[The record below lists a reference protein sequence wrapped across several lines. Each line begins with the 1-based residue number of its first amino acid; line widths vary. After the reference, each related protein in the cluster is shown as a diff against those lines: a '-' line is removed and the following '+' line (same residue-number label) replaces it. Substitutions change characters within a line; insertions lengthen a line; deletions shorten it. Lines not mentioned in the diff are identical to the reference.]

1 MSSDRPLTDAA
12 SPHPPASQLPPPQPE
27 PPVRADP
34 LGFSVEVPDPFRPPL
49 RDQPDPTASQP
60 ELLQQ
65 EDAAESRAV
74 AVGEPSAEFAGN
86 AIRTAKYSALTFLP
100 RNLFEQFRRLS
111 YLYFLAITVLNQ
123 LPQVAVFG
131 RGASALPLAFV
142 LLVTAVKDAYED
154 LRRHRSDRAENNR
167 LAAVLSA
174 PPAAAEFAPR
184 KWKHL
189 RVGDVV
195 RVESSETLPADMVL
209 LATSDA
215 TGVAHVQTVNL
226 DGETNLKTRYARQ
239 ETQLRFSRDGGV
251 GGVLHC
257 ERPNRNIY
265 GFQANLEIDGKRVSL
280 GPSNIVLRGCE
291 LKNTAWAIGVV
302 VYAGKDTKVM
312 LNNSGPPSK
321 RSRLETQLNRETVIL
336 SIMLIGMCTTAS
348 VLAGI
353 WVLNHRGEL
362 EFTQFFREKDYT
374 TGKNYNYYGIGMQI
388 FITFLMA
395 VIVYQVIIP
404 ISLYIS
410 MEMVRLGQAYFMG
423 ADLDLYDKSSSS
435 KFHCRALNIN
445 EDLGQIK
452 YVFSDKTG
460 TLTENKMV
468 FQCASVHGVDYSSA
482 KDTSGYSVVVD
493 DLLFTPKMAV
503 RTDPQLLKMLRN
515 GGSDEEAKLVLDFF
529 LALAACNT
537 IVPLVLDT
545 KDPRQKLIDY
555 QGESPDEQALAYAAA
570 SYGIVLVER
579 TSGYVM
585 IDVLGDRQR
594 FDILGLHEFDSDRKR
609 MSVIIGCPDKTVKLY
624 VKGADSS
631 MFGITNKELDNV
643 LATKAHL
650 HKYSSLGLRT
660 LVVGMRELS
669 QPEFL
674 DWQSAYEN
682 ASTSVL
688 GRGNLLRS
696 VATNIEGNIHIL
708 GATGIEDKLQDG
720 VPEAIESLRQA
731 GMKVWILTGDKQ
743 ETAISIGYSCKLLT
757 NDMTQ
762 IVINNSS
769 KESCK
774 KSLEEALA
782 TTKELRVASS
792 VGTLNPESSGVIL
805 ALIVDGN
812 SLVYILET
820 ELQEE
825 LFKVATECSVV
836 LCCRMAPLQKAGV
849 VALIKNRTDDMTLAI
864 GDGANDVSM
873 IQMADVGV
881 GISGQEGG
889 QAVMASDFSMGQFRF
904 LVPLLLV
911 HGHWNYQR
919 MGYMILYNFYKNA
932 TFVLVLFWY
941 VLYTSFTLT
950 TAINEWS
957 SLLYTVLYTSLP
969 TIVVGILDKDL
980 SKSTLLAYPKLYGT
994 GQRNEKYN
1002 VNLFVL
1008 NMLEALWQSLVV
1020 FYIPYFAYRQS
1031 TIDMSSLGDLWAL
1044 ASVIIVNMQL
1054 AMDIFRWNWIIHAF
1068 VWGTIAA
1075 TAICLFVIDSIWFL
1089 PGYGAIFHVMGTG
1102 LFWLLLLIIIVAA
1115 MVPHFVIKAFTEH
1128 FNPSDSQIARE
1139 MEKFGALNQVNRA
1152 EIPMRTVS

>member
-1 MSSDRPLTDAA
+1 MTSERPLIDAA
-12 SPHPPASQLPPPQPE
+12 SAHPPPPASQLPPSQPE
-27 PPVRADP
+27 PSVRADH
-34 LGFSVEVPDPFRPPL
+34 LGFSVEVPDPFRPSR
-49 RDQPDPTASQP
+49 RDQPDPSASER
-60 ELLQQ
+60 ELH
-65 EDAAESRAV
+65 EGGEYRAV
-74 AVGEPSAEFAGN
+74 AVGEPSPEFAGN
-86 AIRTAKYSALTFLP
+86 AVRTAKYSALTFLP

-111 YLYFLAITVLNQ
+111 YVYFLAITVLNQ

-131 RGASALPLAFV
+131 RGASVLPLAFV
-142 LLVTAVKDAYED
+142 LFVTAVKDAYED
-154 LRRHRSDRAENNR
+154 IRRHRSDRRENNR
-167 LAAVLSA
+167 LAAVLA
-174 PPAAAEFAPR
+174 PQTAGEYLPK
-184 KWKHL
+184 KWKHI

-195 RVESSETLPADMVL
+195 RVASNETLPADMVL
-209 LATSDA
+209 LATSDP
-215 TGVAHVQTVNL
+215 TGLAHVQTVNL
-226 DGETNLKTRYARQ
+226 DGETNLKTRYAKQ
-239 ETQLRFSRDGGV
+239 ETQLRFSHDGHVAGM
-251 GGVLHC
+251 LHC
-257 ERPNRNIY
+257 ERPNRNIC
-265 GFQANLEIDGKRVSL
+265 GFQANLEIDGNRVSL

-291 LKNTAWAIGVV
+291 LKNTTWAIGVV
-302 VYAGKDTKVM
+302 VYAGKETKVM

-336 SIMLIGMCTTAS
+336 SIMLIGMCITAS

-353 WVLNHRGEL
+353 WLLNHQREL

-388 FITFLMA
+388 FVTFLMA
-395 VIVYQVIIP
+395 VIVYQ
-404 ISLYIS
+404 
-410 MEMVRLGQAYFMG
+410 
-423 ADLDLYDKSSSS
+423 
-435 KFHCRALNIN
+435 CRALNIN

-460 TLTENKMV
+460 TLTENKME
-468 FQCASVHGVDYSSA
+468 FMCASIHGVDYSSGKPA
-482 KDTSGYSVVVD
+482 CGSSVVVD
-493 DLLFTPKMAV
+493 DLLWTPKMAV
-503 RTDPQLLKMLRN
+503 RTDPQLLKLLN
-515 GGSDEEAKLVLDFF
+515 NDSSNEEAKLVLEFF

-545 KDPRQKLIDY
+545 RDPKQKLIDY

-570 SYGIVLVER
+570 TYGIVLVER
-579 TSGYVM
+579 TSGYVV

-609 MSVIIGCPDKTVKLY
+609 MSVIVGCPDKTVKLY

-631 MFGITNKELDNV
+631 MFGIINKSLELDNV
-643 LATKAHL
+643 RATEAHL

-660 LVVGMRELS
+660 LVE
-669 QPEFL
+669 
-674 DWQSAYEN
+674 WQLAYEK
-682 ASTSVL
+682 ASTAVL

-696 VATNIEGNIHIL
+696 IAANVECNIHIL
-708 GATGIEDKLQDG
+708 VASGIEDKLQDG

-762 IVINNSS
+762 IVINNNS

-774 KSLEEALA
+774 KSLGEALA
-782 TTKELRVASS
+782 RTKEHRVALSIGS
-792 VGTLNPESSGVIL
+792 PYPVLASESSGTVL

-836 LCCRMAPLQKAGV
+836 LCCRVAPLQKAGI

-950 TAINEWS
+950 TAITEWS

-980 SKSTLLAYPKLYGT
+980 SKSTLLAYPKLYGS
-994 GQRNEKYN
+994 GQRDEKYN
-1002 VNLFVL
+1002 LNLFVL

-1031 TIDMSSLGDLWAL
+1031 TIGMSSLGDLWAL
-1044 ASVIIVNMQL
+1044 ASVIVVNMQL
-1054 AMDIFRWNWIIHAF
+1054 AMDIIRWNWIIHAF

-1075 TAICLFVIDSIWFL
+1075 TVICLFVIDSIWVL
-1089 PGYGAIFHVMGTG
+1089 PGYGAIYHIMGQG
-1102 LFWLLLLIIIVAA
+1102 LFWLLLLIIVVTA
-1115 MVPHFVIKAFTEH
+1115 MIPHFAIKAFTEH
-1128 FNPSDSQIARE
+1128 FVPSDIQIGRE
-1139 MEKFGALNQVNRA
+1139 IEKFEALNQVNRS
-1152 EIPMRTVS
+1152 EIPMRTFS

>member
-1 MSSDRPLTDAA
+1 M
-12 SPHPPASQLPPPQPE
+12 
-27 PPVRADP
+27 
-34 LGFSVEVPDPFRPPL
+34 
-49 RDQPDPTASQP
+49 
-60 ELLQQ
+60 
-65 EDAAESRAV
+65 
-74 AVGEPSAEFAGN
+74 
-86 AIRTAKYSALTFLP
+86 
-100 RNLFEQFRRLS
+100 
-111 YLYFLAITVLNQ
+111 
-123 LPQVAVFG
+123 
-131 RGASALPLAFV
+131 
-142 LLVTAVKDAYED
+142 
-154 LRRHRSDRAENNR
+154 
-167 LAAVLSA
+167 
-174 PPAAAEFAPR
+174 
-184 KWKHL
+184 
-189 RVGDVV
+189 
-195 RVESSETLPADMVL
+195 
-209 LATSDA
+209 
-215 TGVAHVQTVNL
+215 
-226 DGETNLKTRYARQ
+226 
-239 ETQLRFSRDGGV
+239 
-251 GGVLHC
+251 
-257 ERPNRNIY
+257 
-265 GFQANLEIDGKRVSL
+265 EIDGKRVSL

-291 LKNTAWAIGVV
+291 LKNTTWAIGVV
-302 VYAGKDTKVM
+302 VYAGKETKVM
-312 LNNSGPPSK
+312 LNSSGAPSK

-353 WVLNHRGEL
+353 WILNHRGDL

-374 TGKNYNYYGIGMQI
+374 TGKNYNYYGMGMQI

-410 MEMVRLGQAYFMG
+410 MELVRLGQAYFMG
-423 ADLDLYDKSSSS
+423 ADRDLYDESSRS
-435 KFHCRALNIN
+435 KFQCRALNIN

-460 TLTENKMV
+460 TLTENKME
-468 FQCASVHGVDYSSA
+468 FQCASIRGVDYSSG
-482 KDTSGYSVVVD
+482 KDSCGYSVVVD
-493 DLLFTPKMAV
+493 DLLWTPKMAV
-503 RTDPQLLKMLRN
+503 KTDPRLLKLLR
-515 GGSDEEAKLVLDFF
+515 GGGTDEETKLVLEFF

-545 KDPRQKLIDY
+545 RDSKQKLIDY
-555 QGESPDEQALAYAAA
+555 QGESPDEQALVYAAA

-579 TSGYVM
+579 TSGYVV

-609 MSVIIGCPDKTVKLY
+609 MSVIVGCPDKTVKLY

-631 MFGITNKELDNV
+631 LFGITKNSLDLDIV
-643 LATKAHL
+643 RATEAHL
-650 HKYSSLGLRT
+650 HKYSSFGLRT
-660 LVVGMRELS
+660 LVIGMRELS
-669 QPEFL
+669 QAEFEE
-674 DWQSAYEN
+674 WQLAYEN

-696 VATNIEGNIHIL
+696 VAANIENNIRIL

-731 GMKVWILTGDKQ
+731 DIKVWILTGDKQ

-762 IVINNSS
+762 IVINNNS

-774 KSLEEALA
+774 RSLEEALA
-782 TTKELRVASS
+782 TIKKLRIASTGTQSPELAS
-792 VGTLNPESSGVIL
+792 ESAGVTL
-805 ALIVDGN
+805 ALIIDGN

-825 LFKVATECSVV
+825 LFKVARECSVV
-836 LCCRMAPLQKAGV
+836 LCCRVAPLQKAGI

-881 GISGQEGG
+881 GISGQEGR
-889 QAVMASDFSMGQFRF
+889 QAVMASDFAMGQFRF

-919 MGYMILYNFYKNA
+919 MSYMILYNFYKNA

-941 VLYTSFTLT
+941 VLYTAFTLT
-950 TAINEWS
+950 TAITEWS

-980 SKSTLLAYPKLYGT
+980 SKETLLAYPKLYGS
-994 GQRNEKYN
+994 GQRDEKYN

-1020 FYIPYFAYRQS
+1020 FYMPYFAYRQS

-1044 ASVIIVNMQL
+1044 APVIVVNMLL
-1054 AMDIFRWNWIIHAF
+1054 AMDIFRWNWIVHAF

-1075 TAICLFVIDSIWFL
+1075 TTICLFVIDSIWFL
-1089 PGYGAIFHVMGTG
+1089 PGYGAIFHIMGTG
-1102 LFWLLLLIIIVAA
+1102 LFWLLLLIIVAAA
-1115 MVPHFVIKAFTEH
+1115 MVPHFVIKAFTEY
-1128 FNPSDSQIARE
+1128 FTPSDIQVARE
-1139 MEKFGALNQVNRA
+1139 IEKFENVNQVNRS
-1152 EIPMRTVS
+1152 EVPMTRLHDPRR